1 MLDSLLNDDILN
13 GNDET
18 LKESETKRQK
28 LIECVLMGNSK
39 TYLGKRYT
47 EEQINDLKQE
57 DIEKLF
63 NAYEGKLSGQMVK
76 SLGKSIIKMY
86 SVSASSL
93 LGIENQCELRDDLE
107 NDPFLNSALQRFT
120 CDLYYKYG
128 YFIAPL
134 SVGLITSRHYFS
146 KSFNINYK
154 DGTSPSDDKKSE
166 ES

>member
-1 MLDSLLNDDILN
+1 MIEYVNFLLLTILILALIYIYYKIKKYFPYIKMLDSLLNDDILN

-93 LGIENQCELRDDLE
+93 LGIENQCEL
-107 NDPFLNSALQRFT
+107 
-120 CDLYYKYG
+120 
-128 YFIAPL
+128 
-134 SVGLITSRHYFS
+134 
-146 KSFNINYK
+146 
-154 DGTSPSDDKKSE
+154 
-166 ES
+166 